1 MDSSTTL
8 SSQAHPT
15 FFSIFQDVQK
25 FSVALPNDDNA
36 VRAMK
41 LLNKLARG
49 HGLHG
54 VFTQNSTV
62 RPGVDFSKMAEFH
75 HSKLFYLIEE
85 LKEQKTAMNAT
96 SSMSEV
102 PNPTTSAQRS
112 HTAARKRRHHRH
124 ALRVIERAQQLHT
137 AVEDPLSICLSLDRT
152 ELVHITTAKQL
163 YRLALTLCS
172 VDEFAFDFELT
183 CALYGHHPI
192 PRVCLLQ
199 ISTHA
204 VDFLVDILEPEVRW
218 NMRILAAA
226 FADERIQKVCHGAQ
240 ERDFLRQIDIQCAKP
255 LFDTSSGGT
264 RNLCAVVFEACGV
277 RLDKTQRTAN
287 WTLRPLT
294 QQMVDYARLDTH
306 YLLRCYHYLK
316 NGGGSPSKN
325 SSCVWL

>member
-1 MDSSTTL
+1 MDSSTT
-8 SSQAHPT
+8 SSSTPPHPT

-36 VRAMK
+36 VRTMK
-41 LLNKLARG
+41 LLNKLARC

-62 RPGVDFSKMAEFH
+62 RPGVDFFKMADFH
-75 HSKLFYLIEE
+75 HLKLDKLIEE
-85 LKEQKTAMNAT
+85 IEDQKTAMNTAF
-96 SSMSEV
+96 SMSLAPEV
-102 PNPTTSAQRS
+102 PNPTTSAQQS
-112 HTAARKRRHHRH
+112 HIAARKKRHYRH
-124 ALRVIERAQQLHT
+124 ALRVNERAQYLHT
-137 AVEDPLSICLSLDRT
+137 AVEDPLSICLSLYRT
-152 ELVHITTAKQL
+152 ALEHITSAEQL
-163 YRLALTLCS
+163 GQLAGTLCS

-204 VDFLVDILEPEVRW
+204 ADFLVDILEPDVRW
-218 NMRILAAA
+218 NMHILSAA

-240 ERDFLRQIDIQCAKP
+240 ERAFLRQVGIERAKP
-255 LFDTSSGGT
+255 LFDTSGDGK
-264 RNLCAVVFEACGV
+264 RNLCALVFEACGV
-277 RLDKTQRTAN
+277 RLDKSQRTAN

-316 NGGGSPSKN
+316 KGGG
-325 SSCVWL
+325 L